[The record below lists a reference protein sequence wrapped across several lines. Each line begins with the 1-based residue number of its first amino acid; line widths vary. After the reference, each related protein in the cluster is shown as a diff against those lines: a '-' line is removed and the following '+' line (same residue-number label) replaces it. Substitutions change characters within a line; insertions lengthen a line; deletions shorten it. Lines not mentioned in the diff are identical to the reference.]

1 MLQQLFQSG
10 GKASLQP
17 DIHSSFPL
25 RSHRAGSGGQGTA
38 PTPAT
43 PRGHPASHRGPLG
56 PPPAAA
62 SRGRWWPRRCRSPCP
77 PAMPGP
83 RAGCRQAGWRSGH
96 SGLPGQGRD
105 REVEGIERGKHPLAM
120 LPLGH
125 TQKIPSLGSTSTLMV
140 RPSQPKCSPSISH
153 RQLWAWMCTHESS
166 IPTEPPLT
174 PQSPPCPHDPH
185 RLPVLQP
192 EAGRQRPPGQDDA
205 RQPQGLPCQHTDHG
219 GCQSYCWG
227 WERERGTG
235 KVILIG
241 DKLARNTGEN

>member
-1 MLQQLFQSG
+1 
-10 GKASLQP
+10 
-17 DIHSSFPL
+17 
-25 RSHRAGSGGQGTA
+25 
-38 PTPAT
+38 
-43 PRGHPASHRGPLG
+43 
-56 PPPAAA
+56 
-62 SRGRWWPRRCRSPCP
+62 
-77 PAMPGP
+77 MPGP

-140 RPSQPKCSPSISH
+140 RPSQPKRSPSISH
-153 RQLWAWMCTHESS
+153 RQLWAWMCPHESS

-174 PQSPPCPHDPH
+174 PRSPPCPHSPH
-185 RLPVLQP
+185 RLPILQP